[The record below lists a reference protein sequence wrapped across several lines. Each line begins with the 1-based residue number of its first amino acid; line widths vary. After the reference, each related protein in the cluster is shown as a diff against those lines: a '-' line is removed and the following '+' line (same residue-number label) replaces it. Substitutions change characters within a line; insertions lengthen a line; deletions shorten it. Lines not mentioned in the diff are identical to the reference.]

1 MINADGFEIVDPS
14 AFKTNADGFEIVEP
28 SNTNE
33 DGFEVVGVDEREKPK
48 YGTELRPQTQ
58 AEIATGQRKRIREAL
73 SPLIGYTD
81 EQKARQID
89 GMATRGLM
97 DAKSSIAMPR
107 IGQQDTLP
115 KQIAAGAANAGAGL
129 IEGLANPLLLL
140 AGASP
145 VAPVQ
150 ALTSAYFAG
159 DMAAHVPQ
167 GVKATVDAIQRKDAQ
182 QATEAGIGTIASA
195 LMARSAAKHALS
207 PVPETAPA
215 VELARQLDATDLP
228 GNRMPWSNPI
238 ATPAPD
244 APKPYTVD
252 PDTVPWIN
260 RAAAQA
266 RGEAELPQQAPS
278 IEALQAPTKGGEI
291 TDGRQT
297 ERQRQE
303 GLLTPPEPRQIEAPA
318 VPQESTGAP
327 ALETITSR
335 EPSGPDAR
343 TGAGMQAEREERP
356 AQAPGQTP
364 PPPPPEQPFVRGK
377 KKYARADAERPHDL
391 LDELEAVGK
400 FNPRL
405 IEEAAPGWK
414 PPGMLRQYM
423 SRDGMAADQAITAL
437 QRGGLMGSKLDGS
450 VDGFREAI
458 EAVVKQR
465 KEWRKRFYR
474 DERDLDLQA
483 SQESQFTKKVIQ
495 GQRPKQDADA
505 VQQVAIDDLITGD
518 TFTVENH
525 KFTVK
530 ELEFDEDG
538 RTLSITVKDG
548 PKFGVQRVPLEEPG
562 VGSLFIDR
570 GSIERKQQP
579 PPDMDDPFS
588 EGFFDKP
595 ETIEEQRAREDALA
609 EQQQQR
615 AQQEEMARR
624 QAAPLE
630 GTRGDLGQQP
640 LFAEDKTE
648 LFSPGFGPTRS
659 YAAPPRA
666 YPGGPIGE
674 GPKPGQSSG
683 FSVFPAEMPEA
694 VEFSRQLLGGKYP
707 KVVEKIRILKG
718 RALGVFRSNGK
729 DASIELLASTAE
741 LLTEARK
748 AEIRDQAI
756 EYARATSKTEAEF
769 RAAYQEHLKILMEQ
783 ALEQAKRQNPEIAM
797 KVIWHEIGH
806 LVDWLPDKDIHGRGN
821 LFGHIA
827 ALKNYLRNTLP
838 LDSKTPDRPITNAE
852 RSRMY
857 REAEKQMIDEVG
869 PMQELVRKIV
879 IEEPVYEQLKITPED
894 VKAMLGMDARE
905 RLPDLYEWFAKQDR
919 TVKAEILRAAMK
931 GLVDER
937 LDQVSGKVQTGTRK
951 VERTVRET
959 VGRPPTKA
967 EVQAR
972 FRELFEKEMQARR
985 MVQLDTV
992 KAELEPLIAWWRG
1005 TEKMEKYFAT
1015 GAEMY
1020 AEAFS
1025 VFMNNP
1031 AAMAERAPTSYA
1043 LFRGWMDRRPEAMA
1057 EYNKIQ
1063 DQIASGTVMR
1073 ERVIRLRDSW
1083 SRDAE
1088 RSVKTWWER
1097 KKSSASDVYDNVIY
1111 HWDREFGPVYRRAST
1126 HQTKEAVGNF
1136 LYRAAEHELFL
1147 GRVNTRVGGA
1157 LKQANLD
1164 FQWLGEYMFHKRVAE
1179 ERHSMFNPLGWTAK
1193 NSLERLAEMQGQLGP
1208 DRFAQLEAAA
1218 QGFRKTYAEQVIP
1231 LMKQAR
1237 MWSEELQS
1245 KIDSNVNYAT
1255 FAAVRN
1261 LPDSGIQR
1269 ELELSFGT
1277 SVTPHIYRQVGMLG
1291 EVKNPATATILKAL
1305 SLMTAAHRNIA
1316 KRGIV
1321 EMMQRDAPTEI
1332 IPAEKRWNGA
1342 KWEPVIQETDRVGTI
1357 VFLDEGKVQAYYVP
1371 RAVADGINRGPAMR
1385 NRLQSAVINSLN
1397 HLKGVFTAYNIGF
1410 WAVNFARDSA
1420 GFFLTMP
1427 GKATP
1432 WYWAK
1437 HLPAAIKAARASV
1450 NGDMT
1455 NPIAE
1460 QMLRRKMVVA
1470 RDDPRGV
1477 TGAVETEYDIK
1488 LASFGMDPTLWSGE
1502 LTGVQRLAKAW
1513 HAYLGVGQTV
1523 ERAQKAIGML
1533 YLDEKFPQ
1541 MPEWQKQEIVRENAG
1556 SPDFLQRGASNAIAD
1571 FFMLFFNP
1579 WKQGIRATANSAH
1592 RNPGHF
1598 GLKLATGLAVPTAL
1612 MAAAST
1618 GALGPDAQEKY
1629 ASIPDYD
1636 LSNYLCI
1643 PMGWADKA
1651 RQKVAYIR
1659 LPIPDTVK
1667 VAHAALFAALT
1678 GRGKGYMALMG
1689 GQLPGMNPIIDTIRA
1704 QGEYMMGQNPIDH
1717 HTGRPIMDST
1727 TFQAGGWPAAKA
1739 MGQYDWN
1746 AFGGGVIHR
1755 FQNISLDNPPSTSME
1770 EILRAPVIANA
1781 VGRWVRISN
1790 RGVFDADQ
1798 RNTKE
1803 IEQHR
1808 AQVRLAVRSLLDRW
1822 SESGILDGAPKD
1834 GQNVGNM
1841 AEMIARAELS
1851 QAERVL
1857 LREPYAMEHL
1867 ADTLPDIMRSRQ
1879 DMLRQRLQ
1887 RMPSK
1892 AAKQEILRREL
1903 APK

>member
-1 MINADGFEIVDPS
+1 MKDAMGFEIVDAPTDVDEMG
-14 AFKTNADGFEIVEP
+14 FKLANVDEM
-28 SNTNE
+28 
-33 DGFEVVGVDEREKPK
+33 GFEVVGVDETVPPK
-48 YGTELRPQTQ
+48 YGTQLRAPTQ
-58 AEIATGQRKRIREAL
+58 SDIAEMQRKRIREAL

-81 EQKARQID
+81 EQKARQIE
-89 GMATRGLM
+89 GVATRGLM
-97 DAKSSIAMPR
+97 DAKSSIAIPR

-129 IEGLANPLLLL
+129 VEGLANPLLLI
-140 AGASP
+140 ASASP
-145 VAPVQ
+145 LKPVQ
-150 ALTSAYFAG
+150 GLTSGYFAV
-159 DMAAHVPQ
+159 DMASHIPQ
-167 GVKATVDAIQRKDAQ
+167 GVKATLDAIQRKDAQ
-182 QATEAGIGTIASA
+182 QAAEAGIGTIASA
-195 LMARSAAKHALS
+195 LMARSAAKHALGT
-207 PVPETAPA
+207 VPETAPA
-215 VELARQLDATDLP
+215 VELARQLDAAEVPAD
-228 GNRMPWSNPI
+228 RMPWNNPI

-252 PDTVPWIN
+252 PDTAPWIN

-266 RGEAELPQQAPS
+266 RGEAEFPQQAPS
-278 IEALQAPTKGGEI
+278 IEALPAPTKGGEI

-303 GLLTPPEPRQIEAPA
+303 GLLNAAVKPRQIEAPN
-318 VPQESTGAP
+318 VQQESTGAP
-327 ALETITSR
+327 ARETITSR
-335 EPSGPDAR
+335 EPAGPDER
-343 TGAGMQAEREERP
+343 TGSGMQAEREQRP
-356 AQAPGQTP
+356 EQAPGQTP
-364 PPPPPEQPFVRGK
+364 PTPAESQPFTRGQ
-377 KKYARADAERPHDL
+377 KKYARADAERPHDII
-391 LDELEAVGK
+391 DEIEGSIGR
-400 FNPRL
+400 FNPQL
-405 IEEAAPGWK
+405 IEEAVPGWK
-414 PPGMLRQYM
+414 APSILRKFM
-423 SRDGMAADQAITAL
+423 SRDAVSADVAITAL
-437 QRGGLMGSKLDGS
+437 QREGLLGSKLDGTI
-450 VDGFREAI
+450 DQFREAI
-458 EAVVKQR
+458 ESAAKAR
-465 KEWRKRFYR
+465 NEWRKRFYR
-474 DERDLDLQA
+474 EEREMDTQGSQA
-483 SQESQFTKKVIQ
+483 TQFQKKVIQ
-495 GQRPKQDADA
+495 GERPKAEADN
-505 VQQVAIDDLITGD
+505 VEQIAIDNLIRGD
-518 TFTVENH
+518 TFTVQNH
-525 KFTVK
+525 KFKVK
-530 ELEFDEDG
+530 DLEFDEDG
-538 RTLSITVKDG
+538 RTTSITVEDG
-548 PKFGVQRVPLEEPG
+548 PKFGVQRVPLEAPG

-570 GSIERKQQP
+570 GSVERKSRP
-579 PPDMDDPFS
+579 PEQDPSDPFS

-609 EQQQQR
+609 AQEQRR

-659 YAAPPRA
+659 HAAPPRA

-674 GPKPGQSSG
+674 GPKPGQNSG

-694 VEFSRQLLGGKYP
+694 VEFAKNLLGGNYP
-707 KVVEKIRILKG
+707 KVVRKIGVIRG
-718 RALGVFRSNGK
+718 ALGVFKAHGK

-741 LLTEARK
+741 LLPEARK
-748 AEIRDQAI
+748 MEIREQAT

-769 RAAYQEHLKILMEQ
+769 KAAYNEHLKILMEQ

-797 KVIWHEIGH
+797 KVIYHEIGH
-806 LVDWLPDKDIHGRGN
+806 VVDWIKDHMIQGRGN

-827 ALKNYLRNTLP
+827 ALKDYLRNTLP

-857 REAEKQMIDEVG
+857 REAEKQMADEVG

-879 IEEPVYEQLKITPED
+879 IEEPIYEQLKITPED
-894 VKAMLGMDARE
+894 VKSMLGMEARE
-905 RLPDLYEWFAKQDR
+905 RMPDLYEWFAKQEGK
-919 TVKAEILRAAMK
+919 VKAEILKAAMK
-931 GLVDER
+931 GMLDER
-937 LDQVSGKVQTGTRK
+937 LSQVAGKVQTGTRK

-959 VGRPPTKA
+959 VGRPPTKT

-985 MVQLDTV
+985 MVQLETV

-1063 DQIASGTVMR
+1063 DQIAAGTVMR
-1073 ERVIRLRDSW
+1073 ERVTRLRDSW
-1083 SRDAE
+1083 SRDADQ
-1088 RSVKTWWER
+1088 SVKTWWDR
-1097 KKSSASDVYDNVIY
+1097 KKSTASDVYDNVIY
-1111 HWDREFGPVYRRAST
+1111 HFDREFGPVYRRATSPKL
-1126 HQTKEAVGNF
+1126 KEAIGNF

-1157 LKQANLD
+1157 LKEANLD

-1193 NSLERLAEMQGQLGP
+1193 NSLERLAEMEGQLGP
-1208 DRFAQLEAAA
+1208 ARFAQLEAAA

-1237 MWSEELQS
+1237 MWSEELQA

-1261 LPDSGIQR
+1261 LPDTGIQR
-1269 ELELSFGT
+1269 ELELSFGS

-1291 EVKNPATATILKAL
+1291 EIKNPATATILKAL
-1305 SLMTAAHRNIA
+1305 SLMTSAHRNIA
-1316 KRGIV
+1316 KRAIV

-1332 IPAEKRWNGA
+1332 IPAEKRFNGSR
-1342 KWEPVIQETDRVGTI
+1342 WEPVIQETDRVGTI
-1357 VFLDEGKVQAYYVP
+1357 VLLNEGKVEAYYVP
-1371 RAVADGINRGPAMR
+1371 RAVADGINRGPAMQ

-1410 WAVNFARDSA
+1410 WAANFARDTGS
-1420 GFFLTMP
+1420 FFISMP
-1427 GKATP
+1427 GTATP

-1437 HLPAAIKAARASV
+1437 NLPAAIKAARASV
-1450 NGDMT
+1450 KGDLS

-1460 QMLRRKMVVA
+1460 QMLQRKMVVA
-1470 RDDPRGV
+1470 RNDPRGV
-1477 TGAVETEYDIK
+1477 TGAAENEFDLK
-1488 LASFGMDPTLWSGE
+1488 LASFGMDPVLWSGE
-1502 LTGVQRLAKAW
+1502 LTGVQKLAKAW
-1513 HAYLGVGQTV
+1513 HAYLGVGQTL
-1523 ERAQKAIGML
+1523 ERTQKAIGMM
-1533 YLDEKFPQ
+1533 YLDEKFPK
-1541 MPEWQKQEIVRENAG
+1541 MPEWEKQEIVRENAG
-1556 SPDFLQRGASNAIAD
+1556 SPDFLQRGASNATID
-1571 FFMLFFNP
+1571 FFMLFYNP
-1579 WKQGIRATANSAH
+1579 WKQGIRAIADSAK
-1592 RNPGHF
+1592 RNPGQF

-1612 MAAAST
+1612 MAAASS
-1618 GALGPDAQEKY
+1618 GALGKDAQEKY

-1651 RQKVAYIR
+1651 KQKVAYIR

-1689 GQLPGMNPIIDTIRA
+1689 GQLPGMNPIIDTVRA

-1727 TFQAGGWPAAKA
+1727 TFKAGGWPAAQA
-1739 MGQYDWN
+1739 MGQYTWN
-1746 AFGGGVIHR
+1746 AFGGGALHR
-1755 FQNISLDNPPSTSME
+1755 FQNISLDNPSTTPME
-1770 EILRAPVIANA
+1770 DILRAPVIANA
-1781 VGRWVRISN
+1781 LGRWVKISN
-1790 RGVFDADQ
+1790 RGKFDADE

-1808 AQVRLAVRSLLDRW
+1808 AQVRKAVETLMERW
-1822 SESGILDGAPKD
+1822 AESGILDGAPKD
-1834 GQNVGNM
+1834 GQTMGTM

-1857 LREPYAMEHL
+1857 LREPYAMQHL
-1867 ADTLPDIMRSRQ
+1867 ADTLPDVMRARQ
-1879 DMLRQRLQ
+1879 DLLRQRLQ

-1892 AAKQEILRREL
+1892 ASKQEILRREM